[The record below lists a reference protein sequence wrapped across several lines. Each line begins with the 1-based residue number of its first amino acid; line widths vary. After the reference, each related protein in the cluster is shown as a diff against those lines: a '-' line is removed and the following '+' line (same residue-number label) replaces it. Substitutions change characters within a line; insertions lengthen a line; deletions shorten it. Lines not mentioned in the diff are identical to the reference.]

1 MQVFIPPVIVNA
13 NGDTIIDYT
22 NGAHMFFLHHNVQ
35 YRTQYDSMIVVQP
48 LDGIE
53 IEVDTIKDLVKLAK
67 QYDAVITI
75 NPNGIFEIEFVE

>member
-1 MQVFIPPVIVNA
+1 MQVFIPAVIVNA

-53 IEVDTIKDLVKLAK
+53 IEVDTIEDLVKLAE

>member
-67 QYDAVITI
+67 QYNAVITI

>member
-1 MQVFIPPVIVNA
+1 MQVFIPAVIVNA

-22 NGAHMFFLHHNVQ
+22 NGAHLFFLHHNVQ

-53 IEVDTIKDLVKLAK
+53 IEVDTIKDLVKLAE
-67 QYDAVITI
+67 QYNAVITI

>member
-53 IEVDTIKDLVKLAK
+53 IEVDTIEDLVKLAE
-67 QYDAVITI
+67 QYEATITI
-75 NPNGIFEIEFVE
+75 TPNGLFEIEFVE